1 MGKKKLLPGQ
11 KSPIVRSTT
20 AKPIPGLEET
30 ALTEGMFGT
39 TSHGVTPSY
48 SGPPDYPMI
57 QCYPFA
63 GDGDE

>member
-1 MGKKKLLPGQ
+1 M
-11 KSPIVRSTT
+11 VRSTT

>member
-1 MGKKKLLPGQ
+1 MGKKNLLPKQ

-30 ALTEGMFGT
+30 TLDEGWVRSGG
-39 TSHGVTPSY
+39 SITPSQ
-48 SGPPDYPMI
+48 GGVWK
-57 QCYPFA
+57 CYPFA

>member
-1 MGKKKLLPGQ
+1 MGKKNLLPKQ

-30 ALTEGMFGT
+30 TLTEGM
-39 TSHGVTPSY
+39 GVGGSITPSEY
-48 SGPPDYPMI
+48 MGVCGFST
-57 QCYPFA
+57 PFA